1 MINQLP
7 TEIMDII
14 FKINREDAQKDKY
27 QNIFND
33 HVLTEL
39 QEHTINYTTG
49 GSCGGYD
56 ILPPSMHSHII
67 KRIKY
72 SKWINRDNLFGDF

>member
-14 FKINREDAQKDKY
+14 FKINREDAQKEKY
-27 QNIFND
+27 QIIFSD

-39 QEHTINYTTG
+39 QEHTVNYTVDEG
-49 GSCGGYD
+49 GGYD
-56 ILPPSMHSHII
+56 ILPPSMHSRII
-67 KRIKY
+67 KRIQY
-72 SKWINRDNLFGDF
+72 AKWINRDNLFGDF

>member
-1 MINQLP
+1 MIDQLP
-7 TEIMDII
+7 TEILDII
-14 FKINREDAQKDKY
+14 FKMNREQALKEKNQI
-27 QNIFND
+27 IFND

-39 QEHTINYTTG
+39 QEHTENYTVDEG
-49 GSCGGYD
+49 GGYD
-56 ILPPSMHSHII
+56 ILPPSMHSRII